1 MNARVILIATVL
13 VSIFLMPALA
23 RMAQK
28 GGGPPPTRD
37 IPGITSPDQFPRGCV
52 DCHIDRPDI
61 GRDVRLSTILREWS
75 EEVPSGFLA
84 KAQAASPEGVTLT
97 GKHPAVEQ
105 ALKDI
110 PGGCLECHGEYS
122 KGVPTLSRMMH
133 LYHLTGGN
141 ENPYL
146 SIFQGECTHC
156 HKFDSKTGEWSI
168 PSGPEK

>member
-1 MNARVILIATVL
+1 MNARVIFIAA
-13 VSIFLMPALA
+13 VSAALFLMPAIASLA
-23 RMAQK
+23 QE
-28 GGGPPPTRD
+28 GGGPPPARD
-37 IPGITSPDQFPRGCV
+37 IPGITSPDAFPRGCV

-61 GRDVRLSTILREWS
+61 GKDVRLSTILREWS
-75 EEVPSGFLA
+75 EKVPPVFLA
-84 KAQAASPEGVTLT
+84 KAQAASPEGVALK

-110 PGGCLECHGEYS
+110 PAGCLACHGENS
-122 KGVPTLSRMMH
+122 KTLPPLSRMMH
-133 LYHLTGGN
+133 LYHLTGGG

-156 HKFDSKTGEWSI
+156 HKLDAKTGEWFL